1 MVEFIK
7 SNYTVLLYL
16 VILIASMVT
25 YRKYFDTALKLF
37 PIYMAYTFFTELLGY
52 FILTF
57 EEFTFFEDSNYSWH
71 NVAIYNLYSVLVF
84 SYFCWVYYQVLSKN
98 SHKKIVRWGSLG
110 ILFSFLIS
118 SVFQDP
124 LHSGLFYSEAL
135 ASWFLIAI
143 IWLYLKERKRKGQ
156 FVFDKNNLMFWVSMG
171 LLIFHLFF
179 PFLYMTGF
187 LKPEIWIEYHF
198 RDILKALIVFSYSFF
213 LIGSLIGKR
222 SHFN

>member
-1 MVEFIK
+1 MLEFIR
-7 SNYTVLLYL
+7 SNYTILLYL
-16 VILIASMVT
+16 VIFIVSMFT

-52 FILTF
+52 FILTY
-57 EEFTFFEDSNYSWH
+57 EEFTFFEDTNYAWH
-71 NVAIYNLYSVLVF
+71 NVIIYNLYSVLVF
-84 SYFCWVYYQVLSKN
+84 SYFCWVYYQVLRKN

-118 SVFQDP
+118 SIFQNP

-143 IWLYLKERKRKGQ
+143 IWLYLKERKQNGQ
-156 FVFDKNNLMFWVSMG
+156 VVFDKNNIMFWVSIG

-179 PFLYMTGF
+179 PFLYITGF

-198 RDILKALIVFSYSFF
+198 RKILKTLIFFSYSFF
-213 LIGSLIGKR
+213 LVGFILGKR